1 MSRRTMRVYMMD
13 LLATVPYYTAYLS
26 RALQE
31 RGVDVRVGSITY
43 YLDPGCFRSRGLRL
57 DPGCL
62 DVVGRF
68 AALPRTVRR
77 VAKLLETVLN
87 LSVLLMRFLVRPPD
101 ILHVQYLPML
111 RSRWPLDWWFV
122 RLLRWR
128 GTRVVLTVHDLLP
141 HDTADRYRALFQR
154 LYSGV
159 DRMIC
164 HSSVVAERLEDEFA
178 AAPGRISVIPHG
190 PFFYDLPGSENAHA
204 VRARY
209 GIQPG
214 QQVVLWQGII
224 FPYKGLNLLLEAWSV
239 IEPQTADATLLVVGT
254 GSAEITAEVR
264 AQVTRLGLKRVVLDL
279 RFLSAEEL
287 TALYRAAAV
296 VVYPYR
302 AITTSGALATGV
314 ALGKAVVASDLPV
327 FRELLTDGEDA
338 LLVKPGDAA
347 ALAAATLR
355 VLRDAALRGR
365 PEARRLLGLA
375 ASSREVGLAILEI
388 SAPSPCT
395 TCHLRYI
402 L

>member
-1 MSRRTMRVYMMD
+1 MNRRRPQVYMMD

-26 RALQE
+26 RALQQ

-43 YLDPGCFRSRGLRL
+43 YLDLECFRSRGLRL
-57 DPGCL
+57 APGFL

-68 AALPRTVRR
+68 RMLPRTVRR

-87 LSVLLMRFLVRPPD
+87 LFVLAVRFLVKPPQ

-111 RSRWPLDWWFV
+111 RSRLPVDWWFV

-128 GTRVVLTVHDLLP
+128 GARVVLTVHDLLP

-164 HSSVVAERLEDEFA
+164 HSSVVAERLANEFGV
-178 AAPGRISVIPHG
+178 APDLVSVIPHG
-190 PFFYDLPGSENAHA
+190 PFFYDLQGGESVDA

-209 GIQPG
+209 GIEPG
-214 QQVVLWQGII
+214 QQMVLWQGII
-224 FPYKGLNLLLEAWSV
+224 FPYKGLDLLLEAWAEVEAHVS
-239 IEPQTADATLLVVGT
+239 DATLLVVGT
-254 GSAEITAEVR
+254 GSAEITTEVR
-264 AQVTRLGLKRVVLDL
+264 AQVARLELKRVVLDL

-327 FRELLTDGEDA
+327 FRELLTKGVDA
-338 LLVKPGDAA
+338 LLVAPGDAG

-355 VLRDAALRGR
+355 LVQDATLRGR
-365 PEARRLLGLA
+365 MEVAMQAKDFGA
-375 ASSREVGLAILEI
+375 ASWRSIAADTEAVYESVLQ
-388 SAPSPCT
+388 T
-395 TCHLRYI
+395 D
-402 L
+402 